1 MPAVKTKIRKV
12 THAEFAWQAQQPVHP
27 PASLPRLRAALKSA
41 GFNKVQVRLHDDR
54 ESMDFRLRPGHGLN
68 GLEGDQLRRLL
79 IRTCRS
85 AGFAIGYE
93 ELAVE
98 ATGASMKGF
107 TLTGPI
113 GEVAE
118 HGAPVIELGARTAH
132 NTRSVS

>member
-1 MPAVKTKIRKV
+1 MNTKIRSV
-12 THAEFAWQAQQPVHP
+12 TRAEFAWQSRQPVHP

-41 GFNKVQVRLHDDR
+41 GFNEVRVRLHDDQ
-54 ESMDFRLRPGHGLN
+54 ESMDFRLRAGRRLN
-68 GLEGDQLRRLL
+68 GVKGDQLHRLL
-79 IRTCRS
+79 IRVCRS

-98 ATGASMKGF
+98 ASGASMKGF

-132 NTRSVS
+132 SNRSVS